1 MIQHRPDSS
10 HRLTPDRAS
19 NFDLGLPAHYRHDLD
34 RKYIPTPDDLR
45 RASVRALD
53 DLAAF
58 LLLHGDDPGAVLDHL
73 DLFAGMIRAACQVSG
88 DHVRKAI
95 RLGLA
100 LDLRYWAYAS
110 RLDDWIELAVPLM
123 AAASALHDS
132 ALQSE
137 LYWNWSIHLF
147 LTCNQAEAEMA
158 LQKSLEYAAD
168 ASALYGGSRTGVPR
182 VACRPFAEALDE
194 VRAAAATLRAADG
207 AFKRPGAH

>member
-1 MIQHRPDSS
+1 MIQDPPD
-10 HRLTPDRAS
+10 HLDGEPPDPAP
-19 NFDLGLPAHYRHDLD
+19 NFDLGLPAHYRHELD

-58 LLLHGDDPGAVLDHL
+58 LLLQDEDPTIVLDHL
-73 DLFAGMIRAACQVSG
+73 DAFADVIRAACQVPG

-95 RLGLA
+95 RLGLT
-100 LDLRYWAYAS
+100 LELRYWAYVD

-123 AAASALHDS
+123 AAASTLHDS

-137 LYWNWSIHLF
+137 LYWNWSIYLY

-158 LQKSLEYAAD
+158 LAKSLEYAAD
-168 ASALYGGSRTGVPR
+168 ASARCGGSRADLPGVPAR
-182 VACRPFAEALDE
+182 SFAEALDE
-194 VRAAAATLRAADG
+194 IRAAADALRAVAG
-207 AFKRPGAH
+207 SFKRR